1 MCYVGKKSSYEKYYL
16 LITLIICSFSALGQN
31 EIPSKQDI
39 IIKTNGEEM
48 KGKLIQVTDSDVHFV
63 YAGET
68 AEYIIKKADISKITH
83 ASGRIETFSQ
93 PALPD
98 EDRKNDQVT
107 MTATPADHHNKIA
120 ILPFSFLLDLQAGVP
135 EIGLKAQYDTYAF
148 LSKHAAGYT
157 ILDTRTTNALLGK
170 AGVTHEKMI
179 GFTMKEICDIL
190 GVEYVI
196 DGTIAQNKGYQTS
209 SSSGSSSTAI
219 KRDGDDKVKG
229 VNNYGSNNS
238 YSAQRYDVS
247 VSLNIYMDNNAS
259 IYNQSHKAF
268 FSSTDGAYS
277 SPLEYLLKRCPL
289 YRK

>member
-1 MCYVGKKSSYEKYYL
+1 MKNIYL
-16 LITLIICSFSALGQN
+16 LITLIICSFSALGQTKA
-31 EIPSKQDI
+31 PLKQDV

-48 KGKLIQVTDSDVHFV
+48 KGKLIQVSDSDVHFV

-83 ASGRIETFSQ
+83 ASGRVETFSQ
-93 PALPD
+93 PALPA
-98 EDRKNDQVT
+98 EQRKNDQVT

-120 ILPFSFLLDLQAGVP
+120 ILPFSFLMDRQPGAP
-135 EIGLKAQYDTYAF
+135 EIGLKAQEDTYGF

-157 ILDTRTTNALLGK
+157 ILDTRTTNALLVK
-170 AGVTHEKMI
+170 AGVTHEKIM

-196 DGTIAQNKGYQTS
+196 DGTVMQNKGVQTS
-209 SSSGSSSTAI
+209 STSESSSTKV
-219 KRDGDDKVKG
+219 KRDGEDKVKG
-229 VNNYGSNNS
+229 VSNYGSN
-238 YSAQRYDVS
+238 YSSAAQRYDVS

-259 IYNQSHKAF
+259 IYNQTHKAF
-268 FSSTDGAYS
+268 FSNTDGAYS